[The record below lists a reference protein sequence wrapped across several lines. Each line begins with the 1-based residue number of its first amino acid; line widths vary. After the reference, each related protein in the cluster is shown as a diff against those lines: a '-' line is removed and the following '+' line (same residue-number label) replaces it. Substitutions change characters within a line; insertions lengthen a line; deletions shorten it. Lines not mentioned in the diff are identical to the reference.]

1 MVLPVDVTAIAV
13 IPVLDILA
21 DIQKVNTPEVEGVVD
36 NQVVPESVEITSP
49 SSATAAAIVPVWEIL
64 TLNTAVENT
73 DDCVHVDPELVE
85 T

>member
-1 MVLPVDVTAIAV
+1 MAV

-21 DIQKVNTPEVEGVVD
+21 DTQKVSAPEVEGVVD

-49 SSATAAAIVPVWEIL
+49 SSATAATIVPVGETL

-73 DDCVHVDPELVE
+73 DDCVQVDPELVE